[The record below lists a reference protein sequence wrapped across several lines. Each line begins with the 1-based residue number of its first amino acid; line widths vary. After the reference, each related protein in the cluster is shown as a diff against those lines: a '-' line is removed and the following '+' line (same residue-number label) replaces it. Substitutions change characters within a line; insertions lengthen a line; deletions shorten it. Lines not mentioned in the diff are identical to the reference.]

1 MEAVLVSSPFR
12 AHPAHAMVRNVIRLI
27 RPNDGSPSFLHGG
40 ARKASCAHTAPQT
53 PCASQKRRLRR
64 QPRCLTPDKW
74 SVARSLGSRSLLP
87 RVAMLVVLA
96 PRAFLLPTSTRWV
109 SSPMSALSFPRV
121 SDKMDDIFVGAILGG
136 FAFLPT
142 LGLRFPP
149 LRHRLNGA
157 GYAFAP
163 SLQRHRL
170 LSRRLSFLQ
179 STFGRSTGLP
189 KQINI
194 HENL

>member
-27 RPNDGSPSFLHGG
+27 RPNDGSPCFLHGG

-109 SSPMSALSFPRV
+109 SSPMSALSSRASPTRWMISSLAQSSAALRFFPR
-121 SDKMDDIFVGAILGG
+121 SGS
-136 FAFLPT
+136 AFL
-142 LGLRFPP
+142 RFATGCAVPAMRSLPRFSATGCCPDACRFCKVPSEDP
-149 LRHRLNGA
+149 LD
-157 GYAFAP
+157 
-163 SLQRHRL
+163 
-170 LSRRLSFLQ
+170 
-179 STFGRSTGLP
+179 
-189 KQINI
+189 
-194 HENL
+194 